1 MTKTTDFIGK
11 EVRLFPGDTH
21 YKFAILINIDEY
33 GYTFKITEC
42 HINGDYTVG
51 QIVFFNHSCKV
62 NFIPRKET
70 I

>member
-11 EVRLFPGDTH
+11 EVMLFPGDTYH
-21 YKFAILINIDEY
+21 KFAILLNIDEY
-33 GYTFKITEC
+33 GYTFKITQC
-42 HINGDYTVG
+42 HINGDYKIG

-62 NFIPRKET
+62 TFKLVKEK